1 MLAKMKPKSFLK
13 WTAAGLGTVVA
24 IVVALAVH
32 TWYFRP
38 LSIDIFFERVFVQ
51 FLLREPEILSQVG
64 VLHQM
69 GYRGLDD
76 ELADLSP
83 RHAEDLARLIRRDLE
98 QLHGYDRA
106 ALSESQQLSYDVLD
120 WYLRDLADGE
130 RWLYHDYPVNHVFG
144 EPNATLEFMVRIHPL
159 DDAED
164 ARNYVARLTAI
175 PKKFA
180 GLTEGLRAR
189 ESKGVIAP
197 GFVIDRVLEQI
208 RTFLATPPEQSV
220 LFTHLSQKTAQ
231 LRSVSPD
238 EREFLLSSARDAIAS
253 EVYPAFQHLSDFL
266 VHQREKAHAEYGVGA
281 LPQGE
286 AYYDYL
292 IRHHTTTLL
301 TARQVHELGLAE
313 VARVEQEM
321 DGLLR
326 DRGLR
331 EGTVGARMAQLS
343 GDPSVRYTNDDAG
356 REQCLADY
364 QRVMDEMIG
373 MLPRAFA
380 SVPNLPVRVA
390 RMPSFNESGATAA
403 YADFGSLDGSRP
415 PAFFVNLRDMSAQPK
430 FSVRTLTY
438 HEGVPGHLLQGAFA
452 ASLTGVPTFRKV
464 VPFTAYAEGWALYS
478 ERLAWE
484 LGLENDPI
492 DNLGR
497 LQMEMLRAARLVV
510 DSGIHH
516 EHWSRD
522 RAIEYLIE
530 KTGRP
535 RDDVVSEVERYF
547 VMPGQALAYLV
558 GMQKILDLRAAAR
571 ERLGE
576 KFDLREFHRAV
587 LSDGALPL
595 STLEARTNAWV
606 EKAKPPDDR

>member
-1 MLAKMKPKSFLK
+1 MNLKPLLK
-13 WTAAGLGTVVA
+13 WTAAGLGTVV
-24 IVVALAVH
+24 VLLVAFGVH

-38 LSIDIFFERVFVQ
+38 LSIDLFFERVFVQ
-51 FLLREPEILSQVG
+51 FLLREPETLSQVG
-64 VLHQM
+64 VLHQV

-76 ELADLSP
+76 ELGDLSP
-83 RHAEDLARLIRRDLE
+83 EHAEDLARLIRRDLE

-106 ALSESQQLSYDVLD
+106 KLSESQQLSYDVLN
-120 WYLRDLADGE
+120 WFLQDLADGE

-164 ARNYVARLTAI
+164 ARNYIARLRAI
-175 PKKFA
+175 REKFA

-189 ESKGVIAP
+189 ESKGVTAP

-208 RTFLATPPEQSV
+208 HTFLATPPEQNV
-220 LFTHLSQKTAQ
+220 LLTHFNERLGR
-231 LRSVSPD
+231 LRSVSPE
-238 EREFLLSSARDAIAS
+238 ERDFLVASAREALDEAA
-253 EVYPAFQHLSDFL
+253 YPAFRDLSTVL
-266 VHQREKAHAEYGVGA
+266 TKQREKAQNEFGVSA

-292 IRHHTTTLL
+292 IRHHTTTSLN
-301 TARQVHELGLAE
+301 ARQVHELGLRE

-321 DGLLR
+321 DRLLR
-326 DRGLR
+326 DRGLS
-331 EGTVGARMAQLS
+331 EGTVGARMARLS
-343 GDPSVRYTNDDAG
+343 SDPTLQYTNDDAG

-364 QRVMDEMIG
+364 QRLMDEMIG
-373 MLPRAFA
+373 ALPRAFVG
-380 SVPNLPVRVA
+380 VPNLPVHVA
-390 RMPSFNESGATAA
+390 RMPSFNETNATVA
-403 YADFGSLDGSRP
+403 YADFGTLDGSRP
-415 PAFFVNLRDMSAQPK
+415 PTFFVNLRDMNAQPK
-430 FSVRTLTY
+430 FSMRTLTY

-452 ASLTGVPTFRKV
+452 TALTGVPTFRKV
-464 VPFTAYAEGWALYS
+464 VPFTAYSEGWGLYA

-484 LGLENDPI
+484 LGLENDPV

-522 RAIEYLIE
+522 QSIEYLIE

-558 GMQKILDLRAAAR
+558 GMQKILDLRTAAR

-576 KFDLREFHRAV
+576 KFDLREFHRAM
-587 LSDGALPL
+587 LNDGALPL

-606 EKAKPPDDR
+606 IRAADN